1 MIEKVVV
8 SMAQLNQTA
17 GDLEGNFKRIAEAAE
32 KAKHSDIL
40 VTPELSLCGYPPEDL
55 LFLDS
60 FLEDCAKKLNELV
73 EYSTRFPK
81 LHILAGYPLKEAGR
95 LYNVVSVILNGKIL
109 LTYRKKNLP
118 NYGVFDEER
127 YFTPGGEDV
136 CTFDVGDT
144 RFGVNICEDIW
155 FPEAPSQAK
164 EQGAQVLLIANASPF
179 EEGKEEQRLNM
190 VRRHVNAI
198 GMDACY
204 VNMCGAQDEIV
215 FDGETFACSADE
227 VLARAP
233 HMKESLLSVEVR
245 KGRICRG
252 EDSQPLSDW
261 AVLYEALVVSMRDYI
276 NKNGFKGVVLGLSGG
291 VDSALVLK
299 IAVDAVGNDKVLA
312 VMMPSVYTS
321 SLSRGDAAKLASRLG
336 VRLETISIQGG
347 YTAFEF
353 MLAKQFNGMPH
364 DVTEEN
370 LQARIR
376 GVILMAISNKFGSM
390 VATTG
395 NKSEMAVGYSTLYGD
410 LAGGFAVIKD
420 VYKTQVYALCRWINE
435 CSKENPVFPETI
447 LTRAPSAEL
456 RENQKDQD
464 SLPDYSVL
472 DEILRRFIEDR
483 EGPEEIVAAGFDRAV
498 VDKVLRM
505 VSRAEYKRR
514 QSPIG
519 PKVTKVAFGRDWRF
533 PVTNKYRL

>member
-227 VLARAP
+227 VQIGRA
-233 HMKESLLSVEVR
+233 HV
-245 KGRICRG
+245 
-252 EDSQPLSDW
+252 
-261 AVLYEALVVSMRDYI
+261 
-276 NKNGFKGVVLGLSGG
+276 
-291 VDSALVLK
+291 
-299 IAVDAVGNDKVLA
+299 
-312 VMMPSVYTS
+312 
-321 SLSRGDAAKLASRLG
+321 
-336 VRLETISIQGG
+336 
-347 YTAFEF
+347 
-353 MLAKQFNGMPH
+353 
-364 DVTEEN
+364 
-370 LQARIR
+370 
-376 GVILMAISNKFGSM
+376 
-390 VATTG
+390 
-395 NKSEMAVGYSTLYGD
+395 
-410 LAGGFAVIKD
+410 
-420 VYKTQVYALCRWINE
+420 
-435 CSKENPVFPETI
+435 
-447 LTRAPSAEL
+447 
-456 RENQKDQD
+456 
-464 SLPDYSVL
+464 
-472 DEILRRFIEDR
+472 
-483 EGPEEIVAAGFDRAV
+483 
-498 VDKVLRM
+498 
-505 VSRAEYKRR
+505 
-514 QSPIG
+514 
-519 PKVTKVAFGRDWRF
+519 
-533 PVTNKYRL
+533 